1 MLSSNLIQKIY
12 DCFGFYIYFTEHL
25 FTSRE
30 TPVFRRTQYGKRWL
44 ILPCRATEHTAQ
56 LPVFVS
62 ELHIQLCFSDFLSFL
77 LSFFCHV
84 AELFQYG

>member
-1 MLSSNLIQKIY
+1 MLNSNLIQKIY

-44 ILPCRATEHTAQ
+44 ILMCRATEHTPQ
-56 LPVFVS
+56 L
-62 ELHIQLCFSDFLSFL
+62 QC
-77 LSFFCHV
+77 
-84 AELFQYG
+84 